1 MNRTTTIGNDGQLFL
16 PDEIRE
22 ALNLRPGD
30 ELLVEVEGMK
40 VILRP
45 KSAGYARRL
54 RGLHKEV
61 WKDVDA
67 TAYVRQ
73 ERESWG

>member
-22 ALNLRPGD
+22 VLNLRPGD
-30 ELLVEVEGMK
+30 ELFVEIEGMK
-40 VILRP
+40 VVLRP
-45 KSAGYARRL
+45 KSPGYARRL

-67 TAYVRQ
+67 TVYVRQ